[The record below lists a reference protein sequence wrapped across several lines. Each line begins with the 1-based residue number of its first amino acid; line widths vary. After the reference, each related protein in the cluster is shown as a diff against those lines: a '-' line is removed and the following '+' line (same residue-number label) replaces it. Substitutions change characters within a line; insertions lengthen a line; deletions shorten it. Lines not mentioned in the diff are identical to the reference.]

1 MSTCCNNCA
10 CTAYNLFVSEREDLY
25 QFSTFSLYRSSLGN
39 DQFSFSMASSA
50 ILTTLSTSTSTEDR
64 AMATLF
70 IANTPCSDIRLSS
83 CESLESC
90 VVQILPSALCFD
102 DILFTW
108 TFESTLS
115 CAVTSTPLAIPAVT
129 FPQNDCPLGMTMAKS
144 AIQSN
149 SGWCCPLG
157 FKWAS
162 HSLCQSSIIPGMLPQ
177 LSDACALEKTFAFT
191 SSTTPPLK
199 RAMDTPSRH
208 GASLSLTDEL
218 ASSISSTSVIGP
230 RAATKSAVTLIYAE
244 AIYIAGQPF
253 PTDALD
259 GPDSSAPGASSSAS
273 GVAYNEGK
281 PAHGLSDLA
290 KVALG
295 LGSGV
300 VGSILIL
307 LAVFLIRRYRK
318 RRLCETAKDEINAN
332 PNLDGYIRV
341 EPKSPSSANF
351 DLAKIHNKPEAVSP
365 RELVDELIYTY
376 FPKPERPK
384 EKAKTREVLAGERAR
399 SEASSFGGTTFFSMN
414 HFELEAEIQPSE
426 SEETGKQKNR
436 ASSQVLPWQ
445 SGIYDQWILDPCT
458 SKQPEAVEREF
469 I

>member
-1 MSTCCNNCA
+1 
-10 CTAYNLFVSEREDLY
+10 
-25 QFSTFSLYRSSLGN
+25 
-39 DQFSFSMASSA
+39 MASSA
-50 ILTTLSTSTSTEDR
+50 VSTTFSTSTSTGNR

-90 VVQILPSALCFD
+90 VVRILPSALCFD
-102 DILFTW
+102 DTLSTW

-115 CAVTSTPLAIPAVT
+115 CAVTSTPLALPAVT

-144 AIQSN
+144 AVQSN

-162 HSLCQSSIIPGMLPQ
+162 HSLCQSSLIPGMLPQ
-177 LSDACALEKTFAFT
+177 LADACELEKTFVFT
-191 SSTTPPLK
+191 SGTTSPLK
-199 RAMDTPSRH
+199 RAINTPYRH
-208 GASLSLTDEL
+208 NVPLSLTDEL
-218 ASSISSTSVIGP
+218 ASSILSTSVIGP
-230 RAATKSAVTLIYAE
+230 RAVTESAVTLIYAE

-253 PTDALD
+253 PTDTLD
-259 GPDSSAPGASSSAS
+259 SPDSFTPAASPSAS
-273 GVAYNEGK
+273 GNAYNEGK
-281 PAHGLSDLA
+281 PAPGLSDLA
-290 KVALG
+290 KVAVG

-318 RRLCETAKDEINAN
+318 RRLCEIAKDEINAN
-332 PNLDGYIRV
+332 PSLEGYIRV
-341 EPKSPSSANF
+341 EPKSPSSADF
-351 DLAKIHNKPEAVSP
+351 DLAKIHNKPKAVSP
-365 RELVDELIYTY
+365 RELPDESIYTY
-376 FPKPERPK
+376 FPKLEPPK
-384 EKAKTREVLAGERAR
+384 EKARTREILSGERAR
-399 SEASSFGGTTFFSMN
+399 SEASSIGGTTFFSMN
-414 HFELEAEIQPSE
+414 HFELEAEIQPSV

-445 SGIYDQWILDPCT
+445 SGIYDQWALNPCT
-458 SKQPEAVEREF
+458 SKQPEAEREF